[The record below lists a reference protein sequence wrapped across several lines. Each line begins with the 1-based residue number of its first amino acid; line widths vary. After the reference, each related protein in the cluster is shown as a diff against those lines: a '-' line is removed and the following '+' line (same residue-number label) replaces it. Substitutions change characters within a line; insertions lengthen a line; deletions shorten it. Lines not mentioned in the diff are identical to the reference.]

1 MKSLLIAAAA
11 VVLLAPTTQ
20 AQDGVYF
27 GAGATTIRSTTSPDD
42 PWGGYEPTGRDAGLA
57 LTLGYRFPAAGT
69 MAFGIEANLD
79 VTSGKRMTNSCV
91 STGPAWCD
99 VENIL
104 RLRGTMTFDLGEGGQ
119 LTTSLGAV
127 RVNGVSEDNPLLFV
141 DTTGRGASFGLGW
154 QPQGGMPLRY
164 DLNIDRIT
172 SDDTPNYDRS
182 LDLIGLRVSYMF

>member
-1 MKSLLIAAAA
+1 MKSLLLAATVALTAA
-11 VVLLAPTTQ
+11 PMVQ
-20 AQDGVYF
+20 AQDGLYF
-27 GAGATTIRSTTSPDD
+27 GAGITAIRSTTSPDD

-69 MAFGIEANLD
+69 MAFGVEANLD
-79 VTSGKRMTNSCV
+79 LTSGKRMSNSCA
-91 STGPAWCD
+91 SIGPAWCD

-127 RVNGVSEDNPLLFV
+127 RVGGVSEDNPLLFV
-141 DTTGRGASFGLGW
+141 DTVGRGVSVGLGW
-154 QPQGGMPLRY
+154 QAQGGMPLRY

>member
-91 STGPAWCD
+91 STGPACAMWK
-99 VENIL
+99 
-104 RLRGTMTFDLGEGGQ
+104 
-119 LTTSLGAV
+119 TSCVCAE
-127 RVNGVSEDNPLLFV
+127 R
-141 DTTGRGASFGLGW
+141 
-154 QPQGGMPLRY
+154 
-164 DLNIDRIT
+164 
-172 SDDTPNYDRS
+172 
-182 LDLIGLRVSYMF
+182 